1 MTELHPSP
9 SPTTVT
15 VTAPTPPPPPPSPSP
30 PPTLALA
37 PTPKPAGRWRL
48 LRWAAWPVYFTLLA
62 RWTYENGLAYTEDLV
77 FLWLIGALLAAAV
90 HGGEGWRRTLLVL
103 RDWVPVMA
111 VVWTYSLLRGYGAH
125 TPWLPHLRPQLAF
138 DTALGF
144 GQTWTV
150 RLQHALYTP
159 GAAHWYDY
167 AAVTVYMSHFFMVFV
182 LLAVLWRRNH
192 ARFRHLLGCYLA
204 VTYAGFLTY
213 VLYPAV
219 PPWMAGAQGDTAPV
233 TRIVGDVLA
242 QAELPRAASVFE
254 DGSRFAND
262 VAAMPSLH
270 AAYPML
276 IALFFWPTA
285 TRRVRVLLAAYPLAM
300 AFTLVY
306 GAEHF
311 VIDILVGWVYAVVIH
326 RGVTRLVRRRAAGR
340 ALRAVP
346 TVQHRKVLSA
356 PR

>member
-1 MTELHPSP
+1 MTDLHS
-9 SPTTVT
+9 SV
-15 VTAPTPPPPPPSPSP
+15 S
-30 PPTLALA
+30 
-37 PTPKPAGRWRL
+37 PAGLTSRPTSAGRL
-48 LRWAAWPVYFTLLA
+48 RFVRRAAWPLYLVLLA
-62 RWTYENGLAYTEDLV
+62 RWTYVNGLPYTEDLV
-77 FLWLIGALLAAAV
+77 FLWLIGALVTAAV

-125 TPWLPHLRPQLAF
+125 TPWMPHLRPQLAF

-144 GQTWTV
+144 GEAWTV

-159 GAAHWYDY
+159 GTAHWYDY
-167 AAVTVYMSHFFMVFV
+167 AAVTVYMSHFFVVFV

-192 ARFRHLLGCYLA
+192 ARFRHLLACYLT

-219 PPWMAGAQGDTAPV
+219 PPWMAAAQGHTPPV
-233 TRIVGDVLA
+233 TRIVADVLS

-270 AAYPML
+270 AAYPMML
-276 IALFFWPTA
+276 ALFFWPIA
-285 TRRVRVLLAAYPLAM
+285 TRRTRVLLAAYPLAM

-306 GAEHF
+306 GGEHF
-311 VIDILVGWVYAVVIH
+311 IIDILVGWLYALVIV
-326 RGVTRLVRRRAAGR
+326 RGVTHLIERRANR
-340 ALRAVP
+340 RPLRA
-346 TVQHRKVLSA
+346 A
-356 PR
+356 PATRGG

>member
-1 MTELHPSP
+1 MTDLHAPLSSAVATASP
-9 SPTTVT
+9 AS
-15 VTAPTPPPPPPSPSP
+15 
-30 PPTLALA
+30 
-37 PTPKPAGRWRL
+37 AGRWRYV
-48 LRWAAWPVYFTLLA
+48 RWAAWPLYFFLLA
-62 RWTYENGLAYTEDLV
+62 RWTDRNGLPYTEDLV

-103 RDWVPVMA
+103 RDWLPVMA
-111 VVWTYSLLRGYGAH
+111 VVWTYGLLRGYGAH
-125 TPWLPHLRPQLAF
+125 TPWAPHLRPQLAV

-144 GQTWTV
+144 GRTWTV
-150 RLQHALYTP
+150 RLQDALYTP
-159 GAAHWYDY
+159 GTAHWYDY
-167 AAVTVYMSHFFMVFV
+167 AAVTVYMSHFFVMFV
-182 LLAVLWRRNH
+182 LLAVLWRRH
-192 ARFRHLLGCYLA
+192 RTGFRRLLACYLA

-219 PPWMAGAQGDTAPV
+219 PPWMAAERGAIAPV

-276 IALFFWPTA
+276 IALFFWPMA
-285 TRRVRVLLAAYPLAM
+285 GRRLRVLLAAYPIAM

-311 VIDILVGWVYAVVIH
+311 VIDILIGWVYAFVIVRVVQHLLDH
-326 RGVTRLVRRRAAGR
+326 RARRRAGA
-340 ALRAVP
+340 ATP
-346 TVQHRKVLSA
+346 
-356 PR
+356 